1 MNQLVFKNIMLILA
15 LAAGDIILVNRL
27 SLGTFITP
35 YIYHFFIIQL
45 PVRTS
50 RYALIFLGFFTGL
63 FFDIIYHTGGAHAA
77 ATCFLALLRI
87 AILPAFISAE
97 DKDNNISP
105 GIYTLGKASFI
116 IYSMMLTLGH
126 HVLLFNLEIFNF
138 KLSAIPLTLLK
149 ASVSSIFSVLLIYL
163 LCLLFYRKSRI

>member
-1 MNQLVFKNIMLILA
+1 MNQLIFKNMLIILA
-15 LAAGDIILVNRL
+15 LAAGDTILVNRL
-27 SLGTFITP
+27 SLGTLITP

-50 RYALIFLGFFTGL
+50 RHALIFLGFFTGL

-87 AILPAFISAE
+87 AVLPAFISTE

-105 GIYTLGKASFI
+105 GIYTLGQAVFL
-116 IYSMMLTLGH
+116 IYSMILTLGH
-126 HVLLFNLEIFNF
+126 HILLFNLEIFN
-138 KLSAIPLTLLK
+138 KSAIPLTLLK
-149 ASVSSIFSVLLIYL
+149 ALVSSIFSVFLIYL
-163 LCLLFYRKSRI
+163 LCLLFYRKKRL

>member
-1 MNQLVFKNIMLILA
+1 MNQLVFKNIVILLA
-15 LAAGDIILVNRL
+15 LAISDIILVNRL
-27 SLGTFITP
+27 SLGSFITP
-35 YIYHFFIIQL
+35 YIYLFFIMQL

-50 RYALIFLGFFTGL
+50 RYILIFLGFLTGL

-77 ATCFLALLRI
+77 ATCFAALLRI
-87 AILPAFISAE
+87 AVLPAFISAE

-105 GIYTLGKASFI
+105 GIYTLGQASFLTYSI
-116 IYSMMLTLGH
+116 IITLGH
-126 HVLLFNLEIFNF
+126 HIVLFNLEIF

-163 LCLLFYRKSRI
+163 FCLLFYRKKRI

>member
-1 MNQLVFKNIMLILA
+1 MNQLVFKNIITLLA

-27 SLGTFITP
+27 SLGTFIAP
-35 YIYHFFIIQL
+35 YIYLFFIIQL

-87 AILPAFISAE
+87 AVLPAFISAE
-97 DKDNNISP
+97 DRDNNISP
-105 GIYTLGKASFI
+105 GIYTLGQASFL
-116 IYSMMLTLGH
+116 IYTLILTLGH
-126 HVLLFNLEIFNF
+126 HVLLFNLEIF

-163 LCLLFYRKSRI
+163 LCLLFYRKKRL